1 MAKMPRW
8 PAAWPRSKF
17 LSAALGSGAAVL
29 GLRAPGLSQGRA
41 TAFTGLR
48 LIDGT
53 GAPPIADAV
62 LVVDDRGRVAAA
74 GPRASVPIPAGATV
88 VALSGATVM
97 PALLDAHAHVGLL
110 SGNTV
115 STDYYTADNV
125 HAHLGRFAAHG
136 VYAVQALGTDNDLI
150 YDIRRDQS
158 GETQI
163 GEARIVTGGHGFG
176 APGGYPPP
184 QTVGKFAYRPSS
196 VAEARANV
204 RELAAKKPD
213 IVKLW
218 VDDNFG
224 RVPRIAVEIEKAII
238 DESHAQGLRVATH
251 LFYLDDAK
259 RLVASGVDVIAHS
272 VRDRPLDAELVTA
285 MKARGIVYVPNMT
298 IDESHFIYADRPA
311 GMSDPFFQRAMAPAV
326 YDYLRSDAYRDKVLG
341 DPDTP
346 KWRAA
351 AAMSKRNAGIAFQGG
366 VTMAMGTDAA
376 AAVERIIGFDAHRE
390 LELLVG
396 VGISPLQA
404 IRAATSGSAMAMGP
418 RGREI
423 GTLEPGKLANF
434 LVLGGDPVTDI
445 RNTRKIR
452 QIWYHGQRAQ
462 TAALHRLHARDTAI
476 VPVEQLFDSAHRHL
490 RSICC

>member
-1 MAKMPRW
+1 MAKMPHRL
-8 PAAWPRSKF
+8 AAWPRSKF
-17 LSAALGSGAAVL
+17 LSAAVGSGAAVL
-29 GLRAPGLSQGRA
+29 GLRAPGLAQGHT

-53 GAPPIADAV
+53 GAPVIEDAV
-62 LVVDDRGRVAAA
+62 LVVDDRGRVAAV
-74 GPRASVPIPAGATV
+74 GPRASLPIPAGATV

-110 SGNTV
+110 SGNAI
-115 STDYYTADNV
+115 SPDNYTADNV
-125 HAHLGRFAAHG
+125 RAHLGRFAAHG
-136 VYAVQALGTDNDLI
+136 VYAVQVLGTDNDLI
-150 YDIRRDQS
+150 YGIRREQS
-158 GETQI
+158 GETLV
-163 GEARIVTGGHGFG
+163 GEARIVTAGRGFG
-176 APGGYPPP
+176 AKGGYPPL
-184 QTVGKFAYRPSS
+184 TVGKFVYRPGS
-196 VAEARANV
+196 VEEARASV
-204 RELAAKKPD
+204 RDLAAKKPD

-224 RVPRIAVEIEKAII
+224 RLPRIPVEIEKAII

-259 RLVASGVDVIAHS
+259 RLVVSGVDVIAHS
-272 VRDRPLDAELVTA
+272 VRDRPLDAELVAA
-285 MKARGIVYVPNMT
+285 MKARGTVYVPNMT

-311 GMSDPFFQRAMAPAV
+311 WMSDPFFQRAMAPAV
-326 YDYLRSDAYRDKVLG
+326 YDYLRSDAYRDKVLR

-346 KWRAA
+346 KWRSAA
-351 AAMSKRNAGIAFQGG
+351 EMSKRNAGIAFRGG
-366 VTMAMGTDAA
+366 VTVALGTDAA
-376 AAVERIIGFDAHRE
+376 AAVERIIGFDAHHE

-396 VGISPLQA
+396 VGLSPLQA
-404 IRAATSGSAMAMGP
+404 IHAATAGSAMAMGP

-434 LVLGGDPVTDI
+434 LVLDGDPLTDI

-462 TAALHRLHARDTAI
+462 TVSLQGLHARDTAI
-476 VPVEQLFDSAHRHL
+476 VPVEQLFEPANRHL